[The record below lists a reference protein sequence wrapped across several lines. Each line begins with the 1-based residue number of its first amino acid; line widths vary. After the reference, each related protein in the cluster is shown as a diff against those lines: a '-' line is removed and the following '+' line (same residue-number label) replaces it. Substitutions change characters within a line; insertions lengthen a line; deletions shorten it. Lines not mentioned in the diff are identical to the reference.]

1 MKVVAVIPARHGST
15 RFPGKP
21 MALISEKPMI
31 QHVYQRVK
39 ASNNIDSVIVA
50 TDHDDIYQAVVDFGG
65 EAIITRK
72 DHESGSDRMAEVA
85 SKVDGDLFLNVQGD
99 EPLIRTELIDQ
110 IVKLALDNEESVVTA
125 KVKIKDIEDLNS
137 PNVVKVVADNQANAM
152 YFSRSPIP
160 YNRSIEPIHYF
171 KHLGIYCF
179 PKKTLEQFVTLPKSI
194 LEKTEMLE
202 QLRLLDNGINIKVLE
217 TNYDAVGVDT
227 PEDIL
232 KVERILEAQ
241 HG

>member
-1 MKVVAVIPARHGST
+1 MKVIGVIPARYGST

-21 MALISEKPMI
+21 LALISEKPMI
-31 QHVYQRVK
+31 QHVYSKVR
-39 ASNNIDSVIVA
+39 ASQNVDRVIVA
-50 TDHDDIYQAVVDFGG
+50 TDHEEIYQTVIEFGG
-65 EAIITRK
+65 DAIITRG
-72 DHESGSDRMAEVA
+72 DHDSGSDRMAEVA
-85 SKVDGDLFLNVQGD
+85 SIVDGDIFLNVQGD
-99 EPLIRTELIDQ
+99 EPLIETELIEE
-110 IVKLALDNEESVVTA
+110 IVEIAKGNNQSVVTA
-125 KVKIKDIEDLNS
+125 KVKIENFEDIDS
-137 PNVVKVVADNQANAM
+137 PNVVKVITDNYDSAL

-160 YNRSIEPIHYF
+160 YNRSNKDINYF

-179 PKKTLEQFVTLPKSI
+179 PKKVLQQFVTLPKSF
-194 LEKTEMLE
+194 LETSEMLE
-202 QLRLLDNGINIKVLE
+202 QLRLLDNSINIKVLE